1 MAVSDFQKAVYV
13 NEGKACVEG
22 SAAADGTFE
31 DSRGECVSTRRR
43 SWWRGKYRWRI
54 DGRKEREASNSLV

>member
-13 NEGKACVEG
+13 SEGKACVEG

-31 DSRGECVSTRRR
+31 DSPSEYATPELV
-43 SWWRGKYRWRI
+43 
-54 DGRKEREASNSLV
+54 ER